1 LLFDPAGEYANVN
14 VQDQTA
20 LAQSSITFASMP
32 HVIGLMKPSGGGGE
46 NLVLSHSPP
55 FSAAMKERSAPGR
68 PMRSR
73 S

>member
-1 LLFDPAGEYANVN
+1 
-14 VQDQTA
+14 
-20 LAQSSITFASMP
+20 MP